1 MNLPYDPT
9 SRESILQY
17 ARELLGKSLRI
28 IYPNATPLTGGK
40 GLLGQCV
47 EKIHFQYVPN
57 SESRPDFPEAGLELK
72 CTPLKENVDGSMV
85 AKERLVLNI
94 IDYVREAQATFET
107 SSFWK
112 KNSCLLLMFYL
123 SEKGVDV
130 MNLFFKI
137 VRIWDFPDIDLKIIQ
152 DDWKKLHRMMENG
165 RAHEISEGDT
175 LYLSACMKGAKSNT
189 NLRQQYGEGTP
200 YVPQRA
206 YSLKAKYLN
215 TIILD
220 SLNHLEMC
228 QGMYVSDKQKT
239 KIRKKAH
246 EVRNLVNSV
255 DEYQEGETF
264 ENLIERKFRS
274 YYGKTIYEIESLTR
288 FNISRSPKAI
298 SNAVIHAIL
307 GVKTQ
312 KIGEFEKSNLQQKS
326 IRLEANGRLVES
338 MVFDQ
343 IRYKEIV
350 KEEYWEESALYNILT
365 QRFLFV
371 VFRKDVSSDNMK
383 AVLEKV
389 FFWTMPQTDLAVAK
403 EFWNDTKA
411 RIAADD
417 FEHFWKLSDQ
427 RIFHVRPKAVNSKD
441 TMEAPSGRQI
451 VKKAYWLN
459 AKYVLEIVKEHS

>member
-1 MNLPYDPT
+1 M
-9 SRESILQY
+9 
-17 ARELLGKSLRI
+17 
-28 IYPNATPLTGGK
+28 
-40 GLLGQCV
+40 
-47 EKIHFQYVPN
+47 
-57 SESRPDFPEAGLELK
+57 
-72 CTPLKENVDGSMV
+72 
-85 AKERLVLNI
+85 
-94 IDYVREAQATFET
+94 
-107 SSFWK
+107 
-112 KNSCLLLMFYL
+112 
-123 SEKGVDV
+123 
-130 MNLFFKI
+130 
-137 VRIWDFPDIDLKIIQ
+137 
-152 DDWKKLHRMMENG
+152 
-165 RAHEISEGDT
+165 
-175 LYLSACMKGAKSNT
+175 
-189 NLRQQYGEGTP
+189 
-200 YVPQRA
+200 
-206 YSLKAKYLN
+206 
-215 TIILD
+215 
-220 SLNHLEMC
+220 
-228 QGMYVSDKQKT
+228 
-239 KIRKKAH
+239 
-246 EVRNLVNSV
+246 
-255 DEYQEGETF
+255 
-264 ENLIERKFRS
+264 
-274 YYGKTIYEIESLTR
+274 
-288 FNISRSPKAI
+288 
-298 SNAVIHAIL
+298 
-307 GVKTQ
+307 KTQ